1 MNCTKFWAGNP
12 TTIAFKFSNEFVH
25 GTDFI
30 ISAFN
35 IEGKNLFTDRYS
47 NGNIQSLGNNEYVLN
62 ISGYQTMNFTGTI
75 KWSCK
80 VGNLNL
86 GFVNGSTYIETT
98 WEKPLDIGIL

>member
-1 MNCTKFWAGNP
+1 MDCIKFWAGNP
-12 TTIAFKFSNEFVH
+12 TTIAFKFSNEFVD

-62 ISGYQTMNFTGTI
+62 ISGSQTMNFNGTVQ
-75 KWSCK
+75 WSCK
-80 VGNLNL
+80 VGNINL
-86 GFVNGSTYIETT
+86 EFVNGNQYIDTE
-98 WEKPLDIGIL
+98 WEKPLDINIR

>member
-1 MNCTKFWAGNP
+1 MSCNKFWAGNP
-12 TTIAFKFSNEFVH
+12 TTIAFKFSNEFVD

-62 ISGYQTMNFTGTI
+62 ISGSQTMNFSGVV

-80 VGNLNL
+80 VGNINL
-86 GFVNGSTYIETT
+86 EFVNGNQYIDTE
-98 WEKPLDIGIL
+98 WEKPLDINIR

>member
-1 MNCTKFWAGNP
+1 MSCIKFWAGNP
-12 TTIAFKFSNEFVH
+12 TTITFKFSNEFID

-35 IEGKNLFTDRYS
+35 KEGKLLFTDRYS
-47 NGNIQSLGNNEYVLN
+47 NGNITSEGNNEYTLN
-62 ISGYQTMNFTGTI
+62 IAGSQTTNFIGLVI
-75 KWSCK
+75 WSCK

>member
-1 MNCTKFWAGNP
+1 MSCNKFWAGNP
-12 TTIAFKFSNEFVH
+12 TTIAFKFSNEFVD

-62 ISGYQTMNFTGTI
+62 ISGSQTMNFSGVV

-80 VGNLNL
+80 VGNINL
-86 GFVNGSTYIETT
+86 EFVNGNQYIDTE
-98 WEKPLDIGIL
+98 WQKPLDINIR